1 MIIKIGAKVIKTRVG
16 VVQSQRLGSFF
27 FLHYFYDTEKENC
40 LTRYNFGTVIS
51 VHHYKYGHSISYPL
65 QPV

>member
-1 MIIKIGAKVIKTRVG
+1 MIIKIGAKVIKTRVA

-40 LTRYNFGTVIS
+40 LTQYNFVGN
-51 VHHYKYGHSISYPL
+51 KYPSL
-65 QPV
+65 